1 MNQASRLAAR
11 ANVPEPQTRL
21 SALESPDMDVAAFK
35 KAMRRLTSTV
45 TLVATEHEGTPYG
58 MAATAVS
65 SVCSDPP
72 SILVCIN
79 HSASVYLPLLERG
92 KFSVNLLQ
100 TGQAELV
107 SVFGGAVNG
116 PARFE
121 SGDWQQDQGVPYL
134 RTAQATLFCSVAQRM
149 TCGTHEIIIGLVEK
163 TAVAEVISPLL
174 WQDGKPAAST
184 PLLV

>member
-21 SALESPDMDVAAFK
+21 SAPESPDMNVAAFK

-116 PARFE
+116 PGLKAETGSRTRGCLICVPPRRRF
-121 SGDWQQDQGVPYL
+121 
-134 RTAQATLFCSVAQRM
+134 SVRWPN
-149 TCGTHEIIIGLVEK
+149 E
-163 TAVAEVISPLL
+163 
-174 WQDGKPAAST
+174 
-184 PLLV
+184 